1 MLRVRDGGGWFE
13 TPGERWEADRGID
26 SSSGPL
32 GCPRRLFEHWL
43 IHRGVAPDGGNK
55 CYHARM
61 WVGTR

>member
-1 MLRVRDGGGWFE
+1 MLRVRDGGGRFE

-32 GCPRRLFEHWL
+32 GCPRHLFEHWL

-55 CYHARM
+55 C
-61 WVGTR
+61 